1 MKHLFLSLFILTVS
15 LVCLAQTPVC
25 TPTGYRLIDDDGDFL
40 DKAPR
45 TYIDNT
51 HPKYFL
57 SYHDGSFSYINAY
70 GKSMFPVDFSIAY
83 PFYGDFALAQR
94 NGKFFHL
101 SSEGLFID
109 TLKHPLKPMVYDKS
123 ILISLEK
130 KKIWHSSGELLST
143 FEDSLIIGE
152 HSGLFLWNRE
162 DQTAEQFTTSYGR
175 SKLNKIKKYKNVTK
189 VDYTQQGYVIIVQEK
204 GKDELFS
211 VIDKNGQAILANQP
225 DINYYKTL
233 RVIQGNYVFVSE
245 KGSPIRIQNPWEL
258 NMWWPMQYLKSD
270 RNRINN
276 GSLCLSNRKELSRF
290 GVLLGTE
297 KFVSCD
303 NGVIQGNY
311 LFDRVLPTNSRSVKY
326 PVKMK
331 QQWYLYQPN
340 KELLEPLPY
349 KEIHPMG
356 IKNEVMLVS
365 DTIGDNP
372 TKKWAVYSFKTDKK
386 TNEEFEL
393 KRQSLELFKLHQDLI
408 TDPWFND
415 VMKLSFND
423 RACYFSERG
432 ELIFTEEENAPTF
445 ELKDFYTCTL
455 RVNARVFKDIPKGLK
470 SSKRSFEVQINKNNG
485 LTVTVINNTKEELPI
500 EFQDG
505 LFQMSLQFETKPGK
519 WKTVA
524 GPPATFCG
532 NSYFNGKFPAKKMV
546 EQRLT
551 LPPGSSYVN
560 VRMALEMQGKEQ
572 VYSNVIRYGLPSG
585 YLQGYYP
592 PYGVPSKVLLPL
604 YNKKL

>member
-1 MKHLFLSLFILTVS
+1 MKQLFLSLFFLSIS
-15 LVCLAQTPVC
+15 SGCLAQTPVC

-57 SYHDGSFSYINAY
+57 AYHQGSFSYIDDY
-70 GKSMFPVDFSIAY
+70 GQKIFPQDFSIAY
-83 PFYGDFALAQR
+83 PFYGSFALAKR
-94 NGKFFHL
+94 NGKYFHL
-101 SSEGLFID
+101 SAKGLFID
-109 TLKHPLKPMVYDKS
+109 TLEHPLKPLVYDKDV
-123 ILISLEK
+123 LISEEK
-130 KKIWHSSGELLST
+130 KKIWHSSGALLLT
-143 FEDSLIIGE
+143 YEDSVIVGDF
-152 HSGLFLWNRE
+152 SGLFLWNQK
-162 DQTAEQFTTSYGR
+162 DQTAEQFILSNGKA
-175 SKLNKIKKYKNVTK
+175 KLNKINKFRDVTK
-189 VDYTQQGYVIIVQEK
+189 VDYTQQGYVIIVQQK
-204 GKDELFS
+204 GKEQVYS
-211 VIDKNGQAILANQP
+211 VIDKRGQTILADRP
-225 DINYYKTL
+225 HLSYYKTL
-233 RVIQGNYVFVSE
+233 RVIQNNYVFDSD
-245 KGSPIRIQNPWEL
+245 KGSPVRTQNPWEF
-258 NMWWPMQYLKSD
+258 NMWWPMQYLKFD
-270 RNRINN
+270 RNRNTN
-276 GSLCLSNRKELSRF
+276 ASLCLSNRKELYRF
-290 GVLLGTE
+290 GMLLGTE
-297 KFVSCD
+297 KFVSCAQ
-303 NGVIQGNY
+303 GIIQGNY
-311 LFDRVLPTNSRSVKY
+311 LFDQVLPSDSRTGRY

-331 QQWYLYQPN
+331 QEWYLYHPN

-356 IKNEVMLVS
+356 IKNKLMLVS
-365 DTIGDNP
+365 DTAGIYQ
-372 TKKWAVYSFKTDKK
+372 TKKWAVYSFKINKK
-386 TNEEFEL
+386 TNEDYVL
-393 KRQSLELFKLHQDLI
+393 TRKSLELFKLHQDLI
-408 TDPWFND
+408 ADPWFND
-415 VMKLSFND
+415 VLKLSFNNRD
-423 RACYFSERG
+423 CYFSERG

>member
-1 MKHLFLSLFILTVS
+1 MKQLFLSLFFLSIS
-15 LVCLAQTPVC
+15 SGCLAQTPVC

-57 SYHDGSFSYINAY
+57 SYKNGSFSYINAY

-94 NGKFFHL
+94 NGKFYHL

-109 TLKHPLKPMVYDKS
+109 TLEHPLKPMVHDKS
-123 ILISLEK
+123 VLISLEK
-130 KKIWHSSGELLST
+130 KKIWHSSGELLRT
-143 FEDSLIIGE
+143 FEDSIIISD
-152 HSGLFLWNRE
+152 HSGMFLWNRE

-175 SKLNKIKKYKNVTK
+175 SKLNKIKEYKNVTK
-189 VDYTQQGYVIIVQEK
+189 VDNTQQGYVVIVQQK
-204 GKDELFS
+204 GKDQLFS
-211 VIDKNGQAILANQP
+211 VMDKNGQAILANQP

-233 RVIQGNYVFVSE
+233 RVIQQNYVFVSD
-245 KGSPIRIQNPWEL
+245 KGAPMRIQNPWEF

-297 KFVSCD
+297 KYVSFD
-303 NGVIQGNY
+303 NGVVQGNY
-311 LFDRVLPTNSRSVKY
+311 LFDRILPTNSRSGKY

-331 QQWYLYQPN
+331 QKWYLYQPN

-372 TKKWAVYSFKTDKK
+372 TKNWAVYSFKTDKK
-386 TNEEFEL
+386 TNEEFVL
-393 KRQSLELFKLHQDLI
+393 KRQSLELFKLYQDLI

-423 RACYFSERG
+423 RACYFSEQG
-432 ELIFTEEENAPTF
+432 KLIFTEEEDVPTF

-455 RVNARVFKDIPKGLK
+455 RVNVRVFKDIPKGVK
-470 SSKRSFEVQINKNNG
+470 SKKGIEVQVNQNNG
-485 LTVTVINNTKEELPI
+485 LTVKVINNAKEELPI

-524 GPPATFCG
+524 GPPQVTCG
-532 NSYFNGKFPAKKMV
+532 NSYYMGKFPAKKMV
-546 EQRLT
+546 VQRLA

-560 VRMALEMQGKEQ
+560 VRMALEIQGQEQ

-585 YLQGYYP
+585 FLQGYYP
-592 PYGVPSKVLLPL
+592 PYGIPSQVLLPL
-604 YNKKL
+604 YKRKL